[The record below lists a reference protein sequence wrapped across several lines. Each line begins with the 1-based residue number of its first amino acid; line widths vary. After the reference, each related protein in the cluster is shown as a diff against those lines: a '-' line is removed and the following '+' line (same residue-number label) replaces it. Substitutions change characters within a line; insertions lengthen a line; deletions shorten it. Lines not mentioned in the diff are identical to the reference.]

1 MGSRRGNGV
10 GGLKT
15 GGVVFWIISPRQHQ
29 RPWAQVW
36 GWYSS
41 FARLS
46 TTRRP
51 TRNGS
56 VTARFHYCP
65 FEAAAMP
72 IALFTGILEQKLCLS
87 LTLSLALLFCQSSL
101 PLLSACV
108 LFFIDIPPPTLFPWL
123 FSLPQSYLVS
133 FRILKLDAVV
143 LGKELVCVAAE
154 KTRWII
160 TLVRWD
166 PVGAVWMTRQQVP
179 WAFGRLSLPVKTSSL
194 HVRRINIECVN
205 AYCLFHVMMVVVVE
219 QVVCL
224 LECGKLSLPSLNGN
238 MGRRNV

>member
-46 TTRRP
+46 TARRP

-87 LTLSLALLFCQSSL
+87 LTRSPILPKLLTSFVRVCAFFYRYTAAHSLSLALFFAPKLFG
-101 PLLSACV
+101 
-108 LFFIDIPPPTLFPWL
+108 FISHFEVGCGCAG
-123 FSLPQSYLVS
+123 Q
-133 FRILKLDAVV
+133 R
-143 LGKELVCVAAE
+143 
-154 KTRWII
+154 TRLRRCWK
-160 TLVRWD
+160 D
-166 PVGAVWMTRQQVP
+166 EMDNNFGAVGPGWCGLNDSST
-179 WAFGRLSLPVKTSSL
+179 GSLG
-194 HVRRINIECVN
+194 VRPTITASED
-205 AYCLFHVMMVVVVE
+205 
-219 QVVCL
+219 
-224 LECGKLSLPSLNGN
+224 
-238 MGRRNV
+238 

>member
-108 LFFIDIPPPTLFPWL
+108 LFLSIYRRPLSFLGSFLCPKVIWFHFAFWSWMRLCWAKNSFA
-123 FSLPQSYLVS
+123 SL
-133 FRILKLDAVV
+133 LK
-143 LGKELVCVAAE
+143 
-154 KTRWII
+154 
-160 TLVRWD
+160 
-166 PVGAVWMTRQQVP
+166 
-179 WAFGRLSLPVKTSSL
+179 
-194 HVRRINIECVN
+194 RRD
-205 AYCLFHVMMVVVVE
+205 
-219 QVVCL
+219 
-224 LECGKLSLPSLNGN
+224 G
-238 MGRRNV
+238 